1 MTRILLISLS
11 ILILLPFGV
20 LTMLSFGQQW
30 AFPNLFPAIFTV
42 ENWVSIWSTQSDLS
56 NSLWLSLGISLSVAT
71 NVTVLSLVVSKY
83 IAYHPA
89 RDRWLLIAYF
99 PYMVAPI
106 ILATCIQ
113 FYFIR
118 MDLSGKLFGVLLAQL
133 FVAFPFGVIFFVGFW
148 NRRMLAMEQ
157 LVATLGGNA
166 WQTWTKVLLPV
177 AKGAILVCFFQ
188 TFLISWFEYGLT
200 TLIGV
205 GKVQTLTL
213 KVFQFVNEANIFYAA
228 LASISL
234 IIPPTLLLYFNKR
247 YVFNQFA

>member
-1 MTRILLISLS
+1 MKQVLLS
-11 ILILLPFGV
+11 ICTGLILLPFAL
-20 LTMLSFGQQW
+20 LTLLSLGQQW
-30 AFPNLFPAIFTV
+30 AFPRLVPGVITLD
-42 ENWVSIWSTQSDLS
+42 NWVSIWSTQSDLAH
-56 NSLWLSLGISLSVAT
+56 SLGLSLVISLSVAAI
-71 NVTVLSLVVSKY
+71 VTALSLVVSKA

-89 RDRWLLIAYF
+89 RDRWLLLAYF
-99 PYMVAPI
+99 PYMIAPI
-106 ILATCIQ
+106 ILATCLQ

-118 MDLSGKLFGVLLAQL
+118 MDLSGKLGGVLLAQL
-133 FVAFPFGVIFFVGFW
+133 FIAFPFGVIFFVGFW

-157 LVATLGGNA
+157 LVATLGGTP

-234 IIPPTLLLYFNKR
+234 ILPPAILLYLNKR
-247 YVFNQFA
+247 FVFNQFT